1 MAFAPG
7 VHGPPAFLIGVD
19 VMKVHVPTRGA
30 GEGIASFLL
39 TVGEITVSERR
50 LLTHL
55 FLR

>member
-7 VHGPPAFLIGVD
+7 IHGPPAFLIGVD

-30 GEGIASFLL
+30 EEGIASFLL
-39 TVGEITVSERR
+39 TVGEITVSGW

-55 FLR
+55 SLR